1 MRKIKFINRYHK
13 RAVLEDDFVKLEKAL
28 EKKLPDSYI
37 EFYKFIIKNL

>member
-13 RAVLEDDFVKLEKAL
+13 RAVLEDDFVIEKAL

-37 EFYKFIIKNL
+37 EFYKFSIKNL